1 MTCEIYRRCGDY
13 CDMKSRV
20 SMGNSYDVGLTKG
33 YREGICCTLVLS
45 KDMHI
50 CTACACACACAYMCA
65 CTCDMC
71 MCMCMCNMCMCSHCT
86 REWTRCD
93 ARGGQSWV
101 MGDIMVSSS
110 RQSPSGKW
118 VRVCARRVGG
128 KVGGS
133 FGSQSPTKMWAV
145 MRGTRARLFASA
157 AE

>member
-1 MTCEIYRRCGDY
+1 
-13 CDMKSRV
+13 
-20 SMGNSYDVGLTKG
+20 MGNSYDVGLTKG

-45 KDMHI
+45 KDMH
-50 CTACACACACAYMCA
+50 
-65 CTCDMC
+65 
-71 MCMCMCNMCMCSHCT
+71 MCMCNMCMCSHCT

-128 KVGGS
+128 KLGV
-133 FGSQSPTKMWAV
+133 
-145 MRGTRARLFASA
+145 
-157 AE
+157 